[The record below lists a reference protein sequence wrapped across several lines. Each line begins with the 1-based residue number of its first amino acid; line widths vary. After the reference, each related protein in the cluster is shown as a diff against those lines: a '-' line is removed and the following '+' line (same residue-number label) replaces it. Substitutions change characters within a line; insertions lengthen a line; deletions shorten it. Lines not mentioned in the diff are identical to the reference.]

1 VSILPHEAKALLDL
15 FCVQQSCLAKGKI
28 NPAVIFPCEAE
39 QTLPKIH
46 VFTLVDQDWTDDFRK
61 FCGSGL
67 DRIQCLRIRIGS
79 DSIFADRTAKIG
91 LKNFSP
97 LNSVPYIGRTNH
109 CHKLGEKLSF

>member
-28 NPAVIFPCEAE
+28 NPAVSFPCEAE

-46 VFTLVDQDWTDDFRK
+46 VFTLIGGSGLDWTDDFRK

-67 DRIQCLRIRIGS
+67 DRIQCLQIV
-79 DSIFADRTAKIG
+79 
-91 LKNFSP
+91 LQ
-97 LNSVPYIGRTNH
+97 
-109 CHKLGEKLSF
+109 KLD